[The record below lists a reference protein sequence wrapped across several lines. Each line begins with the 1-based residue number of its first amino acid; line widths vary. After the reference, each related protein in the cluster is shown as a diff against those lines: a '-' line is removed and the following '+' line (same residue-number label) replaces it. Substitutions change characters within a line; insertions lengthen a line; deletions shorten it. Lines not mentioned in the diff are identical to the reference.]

1 MSDPGAHVDH
11 TKVLFERDGGVLT
24 ITLNRPE
31 ARNAADHDVCWLIG
45 NALEDADRDPA
56 VRAIIVTGAGEK
68 AFSAGA
74 DLKAI
79 ARGEMRIP
87 KGMEHWSFAGFANHF
102 TSKPTIAAVNG
113 NALGGGTEL
122 ALSCD
127 LVVAVEAATFSL
139 PEVRRGL
146 IPAGGGIFRL
156 LDQLPRRVA
165 MRLLLTGESM
175 TAADALRWG
184 LINEVVP
191 GGRALAA
198 ARDLALQI
206 SANAPLA
213 VEATKRIAYG
223 VHAGERTSE
232 RQLWDLTRREFD
244 TLLRTADAQ
253 EGPRAF
259 VEKRAPQWRRE

>member
-1 MSDPGAHVDH
+1 MTDPGARVDH
-11 TKVLFERDGGVLT
+11 SKVLFERDGGILT

-56 VRAIIVTGAGEK
+56 VRAIIVTGAGDK

-79 ARGEMRIP
+79 ARGELRIP
-87 KGMEHWSFAGFANHF
+87 TGMEHWSFAGFANHF

-127 LVVAVEAATFSL
+127 LVVAVETATFSL
-139 PEVRRGL
+139 PEVKRGL
-146 IPAGGGIFRL
+146 VAAGGGVFRL
-156 LDQLPRRVA
+156 IEQLPRRVA
-165 MRLLLTGESM
+165 MRMLLTGEPM
-175 TAADALRWG
+175 TAPDALRWG

-191 GGRALAA
+191 AGRVLAT
-198 ARDLALQI
+198 ARDLARQI

-213 VEATKRIAYG
+213 IGATKRIAHGMYDG
-223 VHAGERTSE
+223 QRSSE
-232 RQLWDLTRREFD
+232 QDKWDLTRREFD
-244 TLLRTADAQ
+244 ALLRSADAQ

-259 VEKRAPQWRRE
+259 IEKRAPVWRGE

>member
-1 MSDPGAHVDH
+1 MLSEMCSTPCEVANSH
-11 TKVLFERDGGVLT
+11 
-24 ITLNRPE
+24 
-31 ARNAADHDVCWLIG
+31 CWS
-45 NALEDADRDPA
+45 P
-56 VRAIIVTGAGEK
+56 
-68 AFSAGA
+68 
-74 DLKAI
+74 
-79 ARGEMRIP
+79 
-87 KGMEHWSFAGFANHF
+87 
-102 TSKPTIAAVNG
+102 IAAVNG
-113 NALGGGTEL
+113 KALGGGTEL
-122 ALSCD
+122 ALSCV

-146 IPAGGGIFRL
+146 IPAGGGVFRL

-223 VHAGERTSE
+223 VHDGERTSE
-232 RQLWDLTRREFD
+232 RQLWDQTRREFD

>member
-1 MSDPGAHVDH
+1 MNDPGAYVDH

-45 NALEDADRDPA
+45 NALEDADRDPT

-79 ARGEMRIP
+79 ARGDIRTP
-87 KGMEHWSFAGFANHF
+87 KGMEQWSFAGFANHF

-122 ALSCD
+122 GLSCD
-127 LVVAVEAATFSL
+127 LVVAVESSTFAL
-139 PEVRRGL
+139 PEVKRGL

-191 GGRALAA
+191 DGQALVA
-198 ARDLALQI
+198 ARDLARQI

-213 VEATKRIAYG
+213 VEAIKRIAYD
-223 VHAGERTSE
+223 VHDGERTSE
-232 RQLWDLTRREFD
+232 QHLWDLTHREFGA
-244 TLLRTADAQ
+244 LLRTADAQ

-259 VEKRAPQWRRE
+259 FEKRAPLWSGT